1 MKQLGNISIGKKQ
14 EAVFY
19 LNAYFLLPKEHDSYE
34 SFREAVHNSEKPLRV
49 SAVVLRENHE
59 IPSWSVQK
67 GISIAPFFITGYHD
81 EPSEI
86 VITDENAMFPAEVTL
101 LTQDEY
107 NALLRE
113 KVLSYCPG
121 CIRYRPIS
129 NRVQSL
135 NGHFEELSL
144 DGYCAFR
151 AEKKPYPRR
160 FREPLFF
167 LGTPWR
173 RPYFTEGKAEDVVRM
188 IKEAVYTRISSWEYQ
203 EADGTRTLS
212 LSSDYTLDFIIFELL
227 SAYIQK
233 VIDPHFLTVRAGF
246 ATIPELVRQCLS
258 DPASFQKCCKRLG
271 VGLLKLSTSK
281 EYAGLVQD
289 SLKDLIDRWYLFPL
303 FTEEEGAWYLVSD
316 VFSSLKALHFRAPLL
331 SVAGTHAVLYSQF
344 GMTEGNAW
352 ELENPA
358 IKAVPLQPETDSALL
373 SPKDLSTMFNQ
384 MIQTLNKR
392 VFKPYGFQR
401 SGQNFRLFR
410 TVNGKEEGVIV
421 NFQRSIFGDGNS
433 TSFTVNLGIRDPF
446 AHETSIP
453 NNFKEY
459 ECSLERRTRIGII
472 APEYQCD
479 QWWTID
485 EQADMNQL
493 TDEMERLLKTV
504 AFPWLGMNNTEQKQ

>member
-1 MKQLGNISIGKKQ
+1 MKQLGDISTGKKQ

-19 LNAYFLLPKEHDSYE
+19 LNAYFLLPKEYDSYE

-49 SAVVLRENHE
+49 SAVVLRENHG

-86 VITDENAMFPAEVTL
+86 VITYENAIFPGEVTL

-121 CIRYRPIS
+121 CIRYRPLS

-151 AEKKPYPRR
+151 AEKKPNPRR
-160 FREPLFF
+160 FHEPLFF

-173 RPYFTEGKAEDVVRM
+173 RPYFTEGKAEEVVRM
-188 IKEAVYTRISSWEYQ
+188 IKEGVYARISSWEYL
-203 EADGTRTLS
+203 EADGTRKLS
-212 LSSDYTLDFIIFELL
+212 LSSDNMLDLITFELV

-233 VIDPHFLTVRAGF
+233 VIDPRFLTVRSGSV
-246 ATIPELVRQCLS
+246 TIPELVRQCLS
-258 DPASFQKCCKRLG
+258 DLASFQQCCKRLG
-271 VGLLKLSTSK
+271 VGILNLSTSK
-281 EYAGLVQD
+281 EHSGLVRD
-289 SLKDLIDRWYLFPL
+289 SLKELIDRWYLFPL
-303 FTEEEGAWYLVSD
+303 FSDEKGEWYLVTD

-331 SVAGTHAVLYSQF
+331 SAARTHAILYSQF

-352 ELENPA
+352 EMESPA
-358 IKAVPLQPETDSALL
+358 VKAVPLQPKKECALL
-373 SPKDLSTMFNQ
+373 SPKDLSSLFNQ

-421 NFQRSIFGDGNS
+421 NFQRSIYGDGNS
-433 TSFTVNLGIRDPF
+433 TSFTINLGIRDPF
-446 AHETSIP
+446 ANETSIP
-453 NNFKEY
+453 SNFKEY
-459 ECSLERRTRIGII
+459 ECSIGQRVRIGTI

-479 QWWTID
+479 KWWTID
-485 EQADMNQL
+485 EQADMNQI
-493 TDEMERLLKTV
+493 TEEMERLLKTV
-504 AFPWLGMNNTEQKQ
+504 AFPWLGIKNVEQQQ